1 MAAATGGK
9 LVGLWKQALN
19 EIPEVVLA
27 GIAATVMATAAGF
40 KVYSDTKKGVF
51 NRVYKNQIV
60 LMRPDDPRVAKV
72 HKP

>member
-1 MAAATGGK
+1 MATTGK

-27 GIAATVMATAAGF
+27 GFAATAMATVAGV
-40 KVYSDTKKGVF
+40 KLHYDHKNGKTT
-51 NRVYKNQIV
+51 NRVYKNV
-60 LMRPDDPRVAKV
+60 PVYMRPDDPRVALI